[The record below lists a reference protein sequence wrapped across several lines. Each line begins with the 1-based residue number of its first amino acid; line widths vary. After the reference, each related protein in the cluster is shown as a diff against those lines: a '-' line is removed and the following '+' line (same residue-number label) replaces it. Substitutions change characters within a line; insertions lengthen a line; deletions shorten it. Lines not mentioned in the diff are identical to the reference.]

1 MFVGNVSNN
10 WIRPEGLS
18 SFSSAFTS
26 PENEA
31 LLFDKR
37 KKIQSRSRR
46 NKSYVEY
53 IRSIRSKLGK
63 RFDDEAR
70 KRKFRFNEKSTVDE
84 NMTVESMP
92 SITTYIMNKRPLR
105 EKYAAIVKKD
115 LEKKE
120 LAAVEAA
127 RSINLGDPVP
137 IPSQAP
143 SRIASRSLPSRLDS
157 MSDSRADE
165 YEDPFKAVLPPVR

>member
-1 MFVGNVSNN
+1 
-10 WIRPEGLS
+10 
-18 SFSSAFTS
+18 
-26 PENEA
+26 
-31 LLFDKR
+31 
-37 KKIQSRSRR
+37 
-46 NKSYVEY
+46 
-53 IRSIRSKLGK
+53 
-63 RFDDEAR
+63 
-70 KRKFRFNEKSTVDE
+70 
-84 NMTVESMP
+84 MTVESMP